1 MTRTYNNAA
10 FTCTDRRAE
19 AFFDSIYS
27 NMIVHG
33 RPSEIR
39 FREAVAEM
47 IVDGTVRIVHGRPS
61 EIRFRE
67 AVAEM
72 IVDGTVRGPLSALTG
87 PLIEAV

>member
-47 IVDGTVRIVHGRPS
+47 IVDGTVR
-61 EIRFRE
+61 
-67 AVAEM
+67 
-72 IVDGTVRGPLSALTG
+72 GPLSALTG